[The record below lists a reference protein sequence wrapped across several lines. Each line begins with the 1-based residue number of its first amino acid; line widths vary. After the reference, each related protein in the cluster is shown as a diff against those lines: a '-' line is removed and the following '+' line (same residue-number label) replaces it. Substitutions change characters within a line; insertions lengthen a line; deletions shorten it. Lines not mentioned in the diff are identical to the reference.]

1 MKRAARLSKGKWWRW
16 GWLIAMGLSASG
28 LGYPEGG
35 GPPEYQVKA
44 AFVFNFAKYVDWPPE
59 SFPSKDSPMTLCII
73 GRDPF
78 GAALGSIEG
87 RNVHGRP
94 LRIRRNVAAEDAG
107 GCNIAYLSE
116 SEERRVAGILK
127 AIGTQ
132 PVLTMSDLEGFAE
145 AGGAVG
151 LFVAEERLQFDANF
165 TALQRANLKASA
177 QALKLAR
184 TVFGVK
190 R

>member
-1 MKRAARLSKGKWWRW
+1 MRSALRLNAGKWWRRCC
-16 GWLIAMGLSASG
+16 LIALGLSASG
-28 LGYPEGG
+28 LGYPESG

-44 AFVFNFAKYVDWPPE
+44 AFIFNFAKYVDWPPE
-59 SFPSKDSPMTLCII
+59 SFPSKDSPVTLCII

-78 GAALGSIEG
+78 GAALATIEG

-94 LRIRRNVAAEDAG
+94 LRIRRSVAADDAG
-107 GCNIAYLSE
+107 GCHIAYLSE
-116 SEERRVAGILK
+116 SEERRIPGILK

-132 PVLTMSDLEGFAE
+132 PVLTMSDVEGFAE
-145 AGGAVG
+145 SGGSVG

-184 TVFGVK
+184 TVFGLK